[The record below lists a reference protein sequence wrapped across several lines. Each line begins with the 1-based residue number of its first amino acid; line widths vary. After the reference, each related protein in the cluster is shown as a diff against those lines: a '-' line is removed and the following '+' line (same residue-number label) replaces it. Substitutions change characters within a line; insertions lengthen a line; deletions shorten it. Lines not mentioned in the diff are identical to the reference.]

1 MKLSLKQ
8 FEKLLQENKLVL
20 SFVGMSNIGK
30 TYWSEKLTE
39 LDFKH
44 LDCDNLIKN
53 KLVLELKTHWRAGL
67 SDVSHWMG
75 QPYDKR
81 FSTNQRKYLK
91 LEREIMKNI
100 FSNLGN
106 INKKNIVIGVTGSVV
121 HLGDS
126 ICSELKKKA
135 LVVYI
140 KEHDSMH
147 VGMFEY
153 YMKNPKP
160 VVFGNIFKPKKE
172 ETREATL
179 ERCYKKLLNQRS
191 KLYTKYADVI
201 IPRDSIDKNMSI
213 KKFISL
219 IKKNL

>member
-75 QPYDKR
+75 QPYVKR

-91 LEREIMKNI
+91 LEREI
-100 FSNLGN
+100 
-106 INKKNIVIGVTGSVV
+106 
-121 HLGDS
+121 
-126 ICSELKKKA
+126 
-135 LVVYI
+135 
-140 KEHDSMH
+140 
-147 VGMFEY
+147 
-153 YMKNPKP
+153 
-160 VVFGNIFKPKKE
+160 
-172 ETREATL
+172 R
-179 ERCYKKLLNQRS
+179 
-191 KLYTKYADVI
+191 
-201 IPRDSIDKNMSI
+201 
-213 KKFISL
+213 
-219 IKKNL
+219 